1 MGVTGLW
8 MLLAAGGREVSIE
21 SLSGQTL
28 AVDASIWLT
37 QFVKAMRDPEDG
49 SMLRNAHLLGTFQ
62 RVAKLLFHGIRPVF
76 VFDGDTPAIK
86 LRTLQ
91 RRRARREKN
100 QLSLTQTAQKLLLRQ
115 LERRAKQAVVEEETK
130 TEPDVIH
137 INDDEE
143 GEEEKKA
150 AESPPPMPSE
160 EENDDDDAI
169 AEWRDHQEHV
179 EAFQRERRQ
188 EAREQFLTLA
198 GKPEEYSLAQIQTFL
213 KSSRFKR
220 EMKEQAAAANT
231 TEAGRRIASE
241 ADRRYILT
249 TANDARPAPP
259 PAAVATDAQ
268 LLDASDS
275 TVGLFSEYVQKQ
287 SQSQPIQRAPKILHV
302 DDDDDEV
309 LIGAHGKPV
318 VLKTDHPQWMLPKKK
333 TSQRRG
339 VVWEHKPDGSL
350 VASLDPTKMQ
360 LTAEEASILPP
371 SLFDI
376 DVARPQAPVK
386 DEHIEWGDE
395 VEAKDAL
402 VSDSDTEW
410 EDVVTQPSNTAPVA
424 APAAPIT
431 VDGGD
436 DDDVEWLDVT
446 PSAVPSAEIATVHA
460 TAQAASD
467 DLPALPV
474 PNSGTSH
481 AAVDVDDAASPST
494 ALVASHDA
502 IVIDDTSDV
511 EDNWQDVLP
520 PEAFAAPRPTPLDTL
535 RPSTKV
541 EKPLGVGSPKATAFV
556 VPDAALER
564 ATWNA
569 EATPPSSPVLRPSA
583 TVLDADALGAWND
596 EDNLFERRVSKALS
610 ADDDDDV
617 VSLGLARNDDALQAV
632 MTTASNLTQWAAG
645 AIKRAIRDHQQKH
658 GGKPLEDDATP
669 RYLSRTTPTE
679 PPAPVVVDSGRFLVA
694 DDGGETDAQLKRSR
708 NQQMRDVDGVTD
720 EMQNDV
726 MELLRLFGVP
736 FIVAPM
742 EAEAQCATLEKL
754 GLVTGVITDDSDIFA
769 FGGQRVYKNMF
780 KTSKFVEAFSMT
792 DIERELGLDQ
802 ESMIALALL
811 LGSDYTDGIHGVGVV
826 NATEIVH
833 AFPGLDGLR
842 EFKAW
847 VHDFDLAAQL
857 KPLPKLSEAELKA
870 LSPLERF
877 KHTHHKVRRNWHIAD
892 AFPNAHVIKAYQEP
906 ETDRSDARFSWST
919 PDLANLRIFCGRT
932 FGWPLEKVN
941 ATLLPIVQAATRGW
955 SKTQTRIDSYFT
967 SYKDGVKYAKI
978 RSKRLQAVVQDIHE
992 TLEKQA
998 PTKRRKRK
1006 VANAETTD

>member
-130 TEPDVIH
+130 AESNVIH

-143 GEEEKKA
+143 EEKKTT
-150 AESPPPMPSE
+150 ESPPPMPSE
-160 EENDDDDAI
+160 EVDEDDAI
-169 AEWRDHQEHV
+169 IEWRDHQENV

-220 EMKEQAAAANT
+220 EMKQQAAAANAP
-231 TEAGRRIASE
+231 EAGRRIASE

-259 PAAVATDAQ
+259 PAAVAADAQ

-275 TVGLFSEYVQKQ
+275 SVGLFSEYVQKQ
-287 SQSQPIQRAPKILHV
+287 SQSQPTQRAPKILHV
-302 DDDDDEV
+302 DDDV
-309 LIGAHGKPV
+309 LMGANGKPL
-318 VLKTDHPQWMLPKKK
+318 VLRTDHPQWMVPKKT

-339 VVWEHKPDGSL
+339 VVWEHKADGSL

-371 SLFDI
+371 SLFD
-376 DVARPQAPVK
+376 VGRPKAEVK
-386 DEHIEWGDE
+386 DQYVEWGDE

-424 APAAPIT
+424 TSTVPVATPAAPIT
-431 VDGGD
+431 IDID
-436 DDDVEWLDVT
+436 DDDVEWLDVSPRAM
-446 PSAVPSAEIATVHA
+446 PSVAESATIRED
-460 TAQAASD
+460 ASD
-467 DLPALPV
+467 DLPV
-474 PNSGTSH
+474 PTVQNTSNTDPTV
-481 AAVDVDDAASPST
+481 AVAVDDTASPST
-494 ALVASHDA
+494 TLLASHDA
-502 IVIDDTSDV
+502 IVIGDASDV
-511 EDNWQDVLP
+511 EDDWQDVLP
-520 PEAFAAPRPTPLDTL
+520 PEAFAAPREPRPTSPDTL
-535 RPSTKV
+535 PTTIDSTV
-541 EKPLGVGSPKATAFV
+541 GVGKPTTFV
-556 VPDAALER
+556 VPDAAVER
-564 ATWNA
+564 TTWSA
-569 EATPPSSPVLRPSA
+569 EATPPSSPVLRPTA
-583 TVLDADALGAWND
+583 AVLDADALGAWND

-610 ADDDDDV
+610 AEDDDDV
-617 VSLGLARNDDALQAV
+617 VTLGLARNDDALQAV

-669 RYLSRTTPTE
+669 RYLTRTTPTE
-679 PPAPVVVDSGRFLVA
+679 PVVVDSGRFLVA

-780 KTSKFVEAFSMT
+780 KTSKFVEAFSMA

-802 ESMIALALL
+802 KSMIALALL

-833 AFPGLDGLR
+833 AFPGLDGLC

-847 VHDFDLAAQL
+847 VQDFDLAAQL

-892 AFPNAHVIKAYQEP
+892 AFPNAHVVKAYLEP

-919 PDLANLRIFCGRT
+919 PDLANLRVFCGRT

-955 SKTQTRIDSYFT
+955 SETQTRIDSYFT

-992 TLEKQA
+992 THEKQA
-998 PTKRRKRK
+998 PAKRQKRK
-1006 VANAETTD
+1006 AKTTD